1 MVASV
6 DTVADKA
13 YDYVVIGGGTAG
25 LTAASRL
32 VESFPDRSVLVLEAG
47 EPNLDDPK
55 ILLGGQFG
63 GTFGDPK
70 YDWIFTTKP
79 QENAYGKVMTWNRGK
94 GLGGSSAMNF
104 YVWTKPPKQAVD
116 AIEELG
122 NPGWNWKSYQELTM
136 RTEDFSEAT
145 EDQLKQ
151 LAHTYKAEYRGKGG
165 ALKTTVPATEVSLT
179 KGFLDTLQNM
189 GVPLLDDPYGGNI
202 TGCWQA
208 AVSLDRKAQWTRSYA
223 ATVHYLPNKDKPNFT
238 VLTEAHVARIL
249 LDAKSGDNIT
259 ATGVEFIHGGK
270 TYSVKVNKEVVVS
283 AGTIKSPHILE
294 LSGIGRRDVLE
305 KAGIPVKVDLPGV
318 GENVQDHTLCGIS
331 YELDPKGDHKTF
343 DVLRNAKLAEE
354 QAKLQKEGV
363 HNLHRYGISAY
374 SFLPIQVMNPNGAP
388 EIVAGATKMIEEQIK
403 SGKLPPGLAEQ
414 YKIQLRILQDAHIP
428 DLEVIDVHCY
438 MSHRSAPEDGKAYI
452 TILAVLQHPFSRGS
466 IHTKSSDPLE
476 QPEIEPALF
485 ENPYDLE
492 MLKESVKYTKR
503 MSETEPFKSLI
514 VREVDPGKEHSTDEE
529 IKEYLKHYA
538 HTCWHAIGSNSMLPR
553 DKNGVVDPNLKV
565 YGTTNVRVADLS
577 ILPLHFAS
585 HTQSAAY
592 YVGEKLA
599 DILKAA

>member
-1 MVASV
+1 MVSEVSSV
-6 DTVADKA
+6 AGKA

-32 VESFPDRSVLVLEAG
+32 VEGFPDRSVLVLEAG
-47 EPNLDDPK
+47 LPNLDDPR

-79 QENAYGKVMTWNRGK
+79 QKHSLDKVMTWNRGK

-104 YVWTKPPKQAVD
+104 YVWTKPPREAMD

-122 NPGWNWKSYQELTM
+122 NPGWNWKAYQELTM

-145 EDQLKQ
+145 ADQLKE
-151 LAHTYKAEYRGKGG
+151 LVHTHNAEYRGKGG
-165 ALKTTVPATEVSLT
+165 PLKTTVPATAVSLT

-208 AVSLDRKAQWTRSYA
+208 SVSLDRTTEWTRSYA
-223 ATVHYLPNKDKPNFT
+223 ATAHYLPNKDKPNFT
-238 VLTEAHVARIL
+238 ASSDGV
-249 LDAKSGDNIT
+249 T
-259 ATGVEFIHGGK
+259 ATGVEFIHDGK

-283 AGTIKSPHILE
+283 AGTIKSSHILE

-305 KAGIPVKVDLPGV
+305 KAGIPVKVELPGV
-318 GENVQDHTLCGIS
+318 GENVQDHTLCDQ
-331 YELDPKGDHKTF
+331 E
-343 DVLRNAKLAEE
+343 R
-354 QAKLQKEGV
+354 QAP
-363 HNLHRYGISAY
+363 S
-374 SFLPIQVMNPNGAP
+374 GAR
-388 EIVAGATKMIEEQIK
+388 
-403 SGKLPPGLAEQ
+403 EQ
-414 YKIQLRILQDAHIP
+414 YKIQLRILQDAHAP
-428 DLEVIDVHCY
+428 DLEVIDMNCY
-438 MSHRSAPEDGKAYI
+438 LSHGVTAPEDGKPYL
-452 TILAVLQHPFSRGS
+452 TVLAVLQNPFSRGS

-476 QPEIEPALF
+476 QPEIDAALF

-503 MSETEPFKSLI
+503 MSETEPFKSLV
-514 VREVDPGKEHSTDEE
+514 VREVDPGKENSTDEE
-529 IKEYLKHYA
+529 IKEYLKRYA

-553 DKNGVVDPNLKV
+553 DKNGVVDPQLKV

-577 ILPLHFAS
+577 IYPLHFAS

-592 YVGEKLA
+592 YVGEKVA
-599 DILKAA
+599 DILKSA